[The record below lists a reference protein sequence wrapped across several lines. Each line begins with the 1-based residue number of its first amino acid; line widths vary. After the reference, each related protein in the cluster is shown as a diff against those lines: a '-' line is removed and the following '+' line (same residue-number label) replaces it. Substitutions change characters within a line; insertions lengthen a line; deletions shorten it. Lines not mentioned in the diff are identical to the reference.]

1 MNWIVQRGLICLLA
15 ISLIVG
21 GMPFAHAM
29 PCATVHHSEMAL
41 DQHQA
46 MGHHQVPDAMPD
58 HAHAAPSQHQHHS
71 HDGKLVADSCNCGCL
86 SLCAG
91 DAAHARVAIPE
102 RRTVGV
108 SYAIAA
114 QIRLD
119 SILWIDPG
127 IPILAT

>member
-46 MGHHQVPDAMPD
+46 MGHHHVPGAMPG

-108 SYAIAA
+108 SYVIAA
-114 QIRLD
+114 QIRPD